1 MDETDSD
8 TAASRHVRVRA
19 AVDAIARGEM
29 VLVIDDHDRE
39 NEADLVIAA
48 QAMTPTKLN
57 FMVKHGRG
65 LVCAPLESRRLDVL
79 GLRDMVP
86 EGNDPLGTRFT
97 IAVDLDV
104 PGSTGISAD
113 DRAAT
118 IRALAD
124 PVTRAG
130 SLRTPGHVFPLRYAE
145 GGVLTRRGHTE
156 ASVDLARLAGL
167 TPAAAICE
175 VLADDGT
182 MLRGAAVDR
191 FAAQHGLA
199 VVSIDELVAYRR
211 ENEPLRVVEPAADG
225 PVRTT
230 VKRVVETVLPTPH
243 GTWRA
248 LGYSDSVTGAEH
260 LALVY
265 GEIDASRPVP
275 VRMHSECL
283 TGDVIGSQRCDCG
296 QQLDKAFETIVR
308 AGSGVVIYIGGH
320 EGRGIGLLNKLRAYA
335 LQDTGRDTIDANL
348 DLGLP
353 ADARRYD
360 QSAAILTNLGIGQVR
375 LLTNNP
381 IKVGALEEY
390 GIDVAEVIPLRVQ
403 PTLHSA
409 AYLQTKQR
417 RLGHSLAGV
426 ADTQVAIS

>member
-1 MDETDSD
+1 MDEDALATGD
-8 TAASRHVRVRA
+8 TRHGRVRA
-19 AVDAIARGEM
+19 AIDAVARGEM
-29 VLVIDDHDRE
+29 VLVVDDHDRE
-39 NEADLVIAA
+39 NEVDLVIAA
-48 QAMTPTKLN
+48 QAMTATKLN

-65 LVCAPLESRRLDVL
+65 LVCAPLEGRRLDVL

-124 PVTRAG
+124 PATRATQ
-130 SLRTPGHVFPLRYAE
+130 LRTPGHIFPLRYAD
-145 GGVLTRRGHTE
+145 GGVLVRRGHTE

-175 VLADDGT
+175 VLAEDGT
-182 MLRGAAVDR
+182 MLRGPAVDR

-199 VVSIDELVAYRR
+199 MVSIEELVAYRR
-211 ENEPLRVVEPAADG
+211 LTEPLRAVEREA
-225 PVRTT
+225 VRARSST
-230 VKRVVETVLPTPH
+230 KRVVETVLPTPT
-243 GTWRA
+243 GSWRA
-248 LGYSDSVTGAEH
+248 LGYSDSATGAEH

-265 GEIDASRPVP
+265 GEVDGSLPTL
-275 VRMHSECL
+275 VRLHSECL
-283 TGDVIGSQRCDCG
+283 TGDVLGSLRCDCG
-296 QQLDKAFETIVR
+296 QQLEKAFEIIAR
-308 AGSGVVIYIGGH
+308 AGSGVVVYIGGH

-335 LQDTGRDTIDANL
+335 LQDAGRDTIDANL

-360 QSAAILTNLGIGQVR
+360 QSAAILMDLGIRQVR

-390 GIDVAEVIPLRVQ
+390 GVEVSEVIPLRVP

-409 AYLQTKQR
+409 AYLRTKQR
-417 RLGHSLAGV
+417 RLGHSLPGLEDLQAV
-426 ADTQVAIS
+426 TS

>member
-1 MDETDSD
+1 MDEVTEETTDI
-8 TAASRHVRVRA
+8 RHARVRA
-19 AVDAIARGEM
+19 AIDAVARGEM
-29 VLVIDDHDRE
+29 VLVVDDHDRE
-39 NEADLVIAA
+39 NEVDLVIAA
-48 QAMTPTKLN
+48 QAMTATKLN

-65 LVCAPLESRRLDVL
+65 LVCAPLEGRRLDVL

-124 PVTRAG
+124 PGTRATQ
-130 SLRTPGHVFPLRYAE
+130 LRTPGHIFPLRYAE
-145 GGVLTRRGHTE
+145 GGVLVRRGHTE

-167 TPAAAICE
+167 TAAAAICE
-175 VLADDGT
+175 VLAEDGT
-182 MLRGAAVDR
+182 MLRGAAIDK
-191 FAAQHGLA
+191 FAAQHGL
-199 VVSIDELVAYRR
+199 VIVSIDELVDYRR
-211 ENEPLRVVEPAADG
+211 LTEPLRVVEPEIKAA
-225 PVRTT
+225 RTST
-230 VKRVVETVLPTPH
+230 KRIVETVLPTST

-248 LGYSDSVTGAEH
+248 LGYSDSATGAEH
-260 LALVY
+260 LALVF
-265 GEIDASRPVP
+265 GELDCSLPVM
-275 VRMHSECL
+275 VRLHSECL
-283 TGDVIGSQRCDCG
+283 TGDVLGSQRCDCG
-296 QQLDKAFETIVR
+296 QQLDKAFETIARV
-308 AGSGVVIYIGGH
+308 GSGVVIYIGGH

-335 LQDTGRDTIDANL
+335 LQDSGRDTIDANL

-360 QSAAILTNLGIGQVR
+360 QSAAILADLGISRVR

-381 IKVGALEEY
+381 IKVGALEEF
-390 GIDVAEVIPLRVQ
+390 GLEVSEVIPLRVQ
-403 PTLHSA
+403 ATLHSA

-417 RLGHSLAGV
+417 RLGHSLPGLDDPRV
-426 ADTQVAIS
+426 VVS